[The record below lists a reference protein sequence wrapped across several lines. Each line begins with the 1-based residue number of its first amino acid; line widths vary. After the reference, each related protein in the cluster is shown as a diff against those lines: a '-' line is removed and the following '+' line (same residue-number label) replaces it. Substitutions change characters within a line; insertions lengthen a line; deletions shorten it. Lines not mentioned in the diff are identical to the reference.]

1 VILERGHVVAE
12 KGNQVW
18 VQTIRLG
25 ACQSCSARQGC
36 GQRALASVTSG
47 RANQILV
54 DNHLNARVGDEV
66 TISITESALLHAS
79 LWVYAVPLSAL
90 LVGAVLG
97 HQLAP
102 GSDGLAILLAG
113 LGLGFGFLLVHR
125 HQRSAGSRFQ
135 PQLQGIENSS

>member
-1 VILERGHVVAE
+1 MILERGRVVAE

-18 VQTIRLG
+18 VQTIRQS

-66 TISITESALLHAS
+66 TISIMESALLHAS

-90 LVGAVLG
+90 LVGAVSG

-113 LGLGFGFLLVHR
+113 LGLGLGFLLVYR
-125 HQRSAGSRFQ
+125 YQRSAGSHFQ